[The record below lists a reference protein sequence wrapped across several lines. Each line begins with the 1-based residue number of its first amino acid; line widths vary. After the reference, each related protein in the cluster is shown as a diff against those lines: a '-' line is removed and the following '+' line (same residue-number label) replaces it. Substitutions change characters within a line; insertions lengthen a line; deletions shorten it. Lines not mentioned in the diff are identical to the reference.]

1 MKLLV
6 KLFLV
11 VLFVLSLSFIACDS
25 DNETSDDNKKDDDN
39 KQEEVVIELEYKG
52 GDLNLVEGDEQ
63 ALNISLKGAEC
74 LEYSVDKTDVV
85 KVENGKVTA
94 LGAGTCVITVSVKD
108 HGDKKVT
115 INVTVNAKVVEPTKY
130 TISYDLD
137 GGTASGLALEFEEN
151 SFPTLIAP
159 SKDGF
164 NFLGWFEGETEVT
177 SISENKNYTLKA
189 KWEVKEILPES
200 IEITV
205 ECEDGDIVYIDSHCV
220 ITCKVYPEEASQEV
234 EWKSVNKTKAVRGED
249 GTVEVKNGNEATFKA
264 TSVANP
270 DVVSTVTI
278 KVRGY
283 INPARFLD
291 SIQVSASDIV
301 TQDIRAYDSTAGY
314 DTYLLGS
321 VVKYL
326 FEELVID
333 SERWM
338 LPEGAYNRPGKVS
351 ENGCVYNLKYIT
363 VHDVGGT
370 GDSAANARY
379 CNNPGGREVSWHYT
393 VGNDGIYQQIPDD
406 EMGWHAGDG
415 TWDPM
420 EWYDSGVLAPEGD
433 DTPAVITVNQV
444 TGKFMIG
451 EKETL
456 VTAPTDDK
464 GNIVPNSKLPYTG
477 INNYVDTNKSSPT
490 YLHYMIGKTYYN
502 TTYNILS
509 NRGGNLCSIGIESTV
524 NRGSNIFYTWE
535 KLAKLIGK
543 RLLIN
548 GGLLPRDVKQHNTFS
563 GKNCPQTMRQANRW
577 ETFMEYVENEYYVAL
592 KYYNYEFEFK
602 SDSEYLNANGMI
614 KTLPQEATEVSYS
627 VRMFSEKDGVD
638 VTKEYKVTLPA
649 KGTIKNLK

>member
-11 VLFVLSLSFIACDS
+11 ALCALSLSFIACNNTRD
-25 DNETSDDNKKDDDN
+25 TSNDDKKDDE
-39 KQEEVVIELEYKG
+39 KQNEVNIELEYKG
-52 GDLNLVEGDEQ
+52 GDITLEEGDEQ
-63 ALNISLKGAEC
+63 ALNITLKGAEG
-74 LEYSVDKTDVV
+74 LEYSVDKADVL

-94 LGAGTCVITVSVKD
+94 LSAGTCVITVSVKD
-108 HGDKKVT
+108 HSDKKVT
-115 INVTVNAKVVEPTKY
+115 INVTVTAKVVEPTKY

-137 GGTASGLALEFEEN
+137 GGTAEGLALEFEEN
-151 SFPTLIAP
+151 SFPTLKSP
-159 SKDGF
+159 TKEGF
-164 NFLGWFEGETEVT
+164 NFLGWFEGEDEIT

-205 ECEDGDIVYIDSHCV
+205 ECEDGDIIFTDSNCV
-220 ITCKVYPEEASQEV
+220 ITCKVYPEGASQEV
-234 EWKSVNKTKAVRGED
+234 TWKNVNKTKAVRNED

-270 DVVSTVTI
+270 DVVASVTI

-283 INPARFLD
+283 MNPARFLD
-291 SIQVSASDIV
+291 SIQVASSDIV
-301 TQDIRAYDSTAGY
+301 AQDIRAYDSTAGY

-321 VVKYL
+321 VIKYL
-326 FEELVID
+326 FEELTID
-333 SERWM
+333 SETWM
-338 LPEGAYNRPGKVS
+338 LKEDAFNRPGKVS

-433 DTPAVITVNQV
+433 DTPAIITVNQV

-451 EKETL
+451 EEKTK
-456 VTAPTDDK
+456 VTAPLDSN
-464 GNIVPNSKLPYTG
+464 GNIVPNTKLPYTG
-477 INNYVDTNKSSPT
+477 INNYVDTNKSSAT

-524 NRGSNIFYTWE
+524 NKGSNIFYTWE

-563 GKNCPQTMRQANRW
+563 GKNCPQTMRQAYRW
-577 ETFMEYVENEYYVAL
+577 ETFMEYVENEYYFAL
-592 KYYNYEFEFK
+592 KYMNYTIEF
-602 SDSEYLNANGMI
+602 SSNSEYLNSNGMI
-614 KTLPQEATEVSYS
+614 KTLPVEATEVSYS
-627 VRMFSEKDGVD
+627 VRMYSTADGVD
-638 VTKEYKVTLPA
+638 VTKDYKVTLPA